1 MLTGFSLAA
10 AALSVG
16 AHAFSGLALPL
27 DAAESMELSNDK
39 TLTKSFTNATAKE
52 VFDWMKSQK
61 LNFVVDVTKI
71 PDKKLT
77 LSFDNVPAETAIRA
91 VSRALGF
98 GWAREG
104 DVFVLSQDP
113 LLNRTLFGQDHDRLR
128 MLRELNVP
136 FTGKSNNFDF
146 DFDFDMPDFD
156 FDFIPYMGDGQDL
169 TPEQKKMEE
178 WAKRF
183 GETMSREWSGKF
195 SKEMMEKMK
204 ADGMIEIGP
213 MIYRSLEPLKELEL
227 ILPEGKDLT
236 PEQKKKLEEA
246 RIKIQKLHEN
256 ELKHLKDMKIRVGE
270 MSDKERAEMKK
281 HIEEMRMKIGDGKV
295 HRIGSMDLKKLK
307 ESLTPEQKKFMKEK
321 GYLELSDLTTEQKK
335 MLGDLPPN
343 AKVKLNLNGD
353 SMSISITT
361 ESSESSSKVH
371 KSTSAI
377 L

>member
-10 AALSVG
+10 AALTVG

-39 TLTKSFTNATAKE
+39 TLTKSFNNATAKE

-71 PDKKLT
+71 PDKRLT
-77 LSFDNVPAETAIRA
+77 LSFDKVPAETAIRA

-113 LLNRTLFGQDHDRLR
+113 LLDRTLFGRDNDRLR
-128 MLRELNVP
+128 MLRDLNVP
-136 FTGKSNNFDF
+136 FVGKGKSF

-156 FDFIPYMGDGQDL
+156 FMPYMGDGQDL
-169 TPEQKKMEE
+169 TPEQKKKMEE

-183 GETMSREWSGKF
+183 SETMKNEWSGKF
-195 SKEMMEKMK
+195 SKEMIEKMK

-227 ILPEGKDLT
+227 ILPDGKDLT
-236 PEQKKKLEEA
+236 PEQRKELDEA
-246 RIKIQKLHEN
+246 RIKIKKLHET

-270 MSDKERAEMKK
+270 MSEKERAEMQK
-281 HIEEMRMKIGDGKV
+281 HLEEMRVKIGEGKAY
-295 HRIGSMDLKKLK
+295 RFGSMDLKKLK

-321 GYLELSDLTTEQKK
+321 GYLELTDLTTEQKK

-343 AKVKLNLNGD
+343 AKVKLKLDGD
-353 SMSISITT
+353 NTSISITT
-361 ESSESSSKVH
+361 GDGDESKLH
-371 KSTSAI
+371 KATAI
-377 L
+377 F